1 MRSKILLLSSVALLF
16 FGCSEKQYYTPKNLS
31 SSSSATTSSSPVI
44 VGFSRDGATLVD
56 GSALTKREQLK
67 LNLKNGYRFIN
78 KVANTTII
86 SDRDGRCRLL
96 KDGKAK
102 DVKFKKELISATVIG
117 NALVYLLQ
125 DNNFGIYNL
134 STDKIIYNNKAEKV
148 SSIDTR
154 VANPLQVDNLVV
166 IPLLNGKLTILDL
179 RTLKIAKEIFVSTNS
194 SLNNI
199 IFLKRFKDTLIAATP
214 HKIISVN
221 KQGKRELEREIS
233 EVDIDNDSIFLFS
246 KDGRVSRL
254 DSSLKIRDEKKLRF
268 AHFCIAGLYKDRV
281 YAMDKQGYLV
291 VNSKDFTKESVYEFS
306 EIEGYSFISGGKLY
320 YNNGDVLDLES
331 LSY

>member
-16 FGCSEKQYYTPKNLS
+16 FGCGEKQYYTPQNLS
-31 SSSSATTSSSPVI
+31 SSSSGITSYSSEI
-44 VGFSRDGATLVD
+44 TSFTRDGATLMD
-56 GSALTKREQLK
+56 GSALTKTELLK
-67 LNLKNGYRFIN
+67 LNLKDGYKFVN
-78 KVANTTII
+78 KIVNTTII
-86 SDRDGRCRLL
+86 ADREGRCRLL
-96 KDGKAK
+96 KDGKK
-102 DVKFKKELISATVIG
+102 EDIQFKKEVLAATVIG
-117 NALVYLLQ
+117 NALVYLIQ

-179 RTLKIAKEIFVSTNS
+179 RTLKIAKEIFVSTDS

-199 IFLKRFKDTLIAATP
+199 IFLKRFKDTLIAATS

-233 EVDIDNDSIFLFS
+233 EIDIDSDSIFLFS
-246 KDGRVSRL
+246 KDGPCIL
-254 DSSLKIRDEKKLRF
+254 IF
-268 AHFCIAGLYKDRV
+268 AIV
-281 YAMDKQGYLV
+281 
-291 VNSKDFTKESVYEFS
+291 
-306 EIEGYSFISGGKLY
+306 
-320 YNNGDVLDLES
+320 
-331 LSY
+331 